1 MQITTLEI
9 PLELKLSTLFRMSP
23 GDYCPGDECDGTI
36 EKVVLTWA
44 EGSLDGEGHC
54 AKCGEAWTLIEVPSM
69 GDAMDEPEPM
79 DKPGPPPGN
88 RDEELQAAY
97 YSDKAKLAADLRV
110 ELAKLKE
117 EGGEEL
123 EIQILQRKLEMAEYV
138 GD

>member
-1 MQITTLEI
+1 MKVTTLEI

-23 GDYCPGDECDGTI
+23 GDYCPGDECDGII

-69 GDAMDEPEPM
+69 GDAMAEEPEPEPEP
-79 DKPGPPPGN
+79 DRGPGG
-88 RDEELQAAY
+88 Y
-97 YSDKAKLAADLRV
+97 YDDKAKLARSLRA
-110 ELAKLKE
+110 ELAALKE
-117 EGGEEL
+117 KGGEEL
-123 EIQILQRKLEMAEYV
+123 EIQILERRLEMAEYV

>member
-1 MQITTLEI
+1 MKVTTLEI

-23 GDYCPGDECDGTI
+23 GDYCPGDDCDGII

-69 GDAMDEPEPM
+69 GDAMAEEPEP
-79 DKPGPPPGN
+79 DRGPGG
-88 RDEELQAAY
+88 Y
-97 YSDKAKLAADLRV
+97 YDDKAAEARYLRV
-110 ELAKLKE
+110 ELAKAKE
-117 EGGEEL
+117 NGAEEL
-123 EIQILQRKLEMAEYV
+123 EIKILERKLEMAEYV